1 MANRCSDT
9 IKQVRDE
16 LTKLNQ
22 LDLDNIISWFG
33 RQIITDEI
41 KQKVEPLLAS
51 INSAVE
57 AVIGHLGKMIDYKN
71 FNDQDDSSFYQI
83 YNNYN
88 LISGTIA
95 SAKEN
100 IPQHFQGNVLIQY
113 QEIFDG
119 HIPNLLCLIIEELP
133 KNGINEERRK
143 KFEAVNEHLGE
154 KLRNKPNPKS
164 SFWGF

>member
-95 SAKEN
+95 SAKRIYLN
-100 IPQHFQGNVLIQY
+100 IFKVMSLFNIKKYLMDTFQIYYV
-113 QEIFDG
+113 
-119 HIPNLLCLIIEELP
+119 
-133 KNGINEERRK
+133 
-143 KFEAVNEHLGE
+143 
-154 KLRNKPNPKS
+154 
-164 SFWGF
+164 